1 MSKKRIVRLGVVIG
15 FLFLLATQV
24 FAAEECFGFDD
35 GRVFVDEDVSL
46 EPGERFSGDLAVF
59 GGDLTIPQGSTV
71 NGDVFV
77 SGGTVLVAG
86 RVNGDL
92 AVTSGDLLL
101 DESGYVAG
109 DVFGLGKVD
118 VGGQVGGDLANLF
131 GSVVLRNT
139 AVVHGDLLALS
150 GSVEREPGATVLGDE
165 VAGAP
170 LPGMPRFPEEPAVP
184 EVRHLT
190 PEPPQLPVRP
200 SGPTLGQRIGRFVSR
215 SLAATFLGLLFVGL
229 GLLIVYIWPR
239 QTQQVSDCITAL
251 PWQSFGLGLL
261 TYLIALGLESLAVVL
276 MILVILVA
284 AALISTVILIPVGL
298 FLILISGLV
307 LLPVPLA
314 LVGAMVLGWV
324 GLADLVGRKVLA
336 LLNVRDVKPAGAV
349 LVGLLLSVGL
359 AATFWLL
366 KPLCCGWPFIV
377 LMTSIGLGAVLNSRF
392 GTQSCR
398 ESPAAPPSEPLPL
411 EAMDEEAG
419 RPDAA

>member
-1 MSKKRIVRLGVVIG
+1 
-15 FLFLLATQV
+15 
-24 FAAEECFGFDD
+24 
-35 GRVFVDEDVSL
+35 
-46 EPGERFSGDLAVF
+46 
-59 GGDLTIPQGSTV
+59 
-71 NGDVFV
+71 
-77 SGGTVLVAG
+77 
-86 RVNGDL
+86 
-92 AVTSGDLLL
+92 
-101 DESGYVAG
+101 
-109 DVFGLGKVD
+109 
-118 VGGQVGGDLANLF
+118 
-131 GSVVLRNT
+131 
-139 AVVHGDLLALS
+139 
-150 GSVEREPGATVLGDE
+150 
-165 VAGAP
+165 
-170 LPGMPRFPEEPAVP
+170 MPRFPEEPAVP